1 MLRCALI
8 LTSLAS
14 LATAQELTLADCIR
28 LAEGAPSQVS
38 LARQDRDIANREITQ
53 ARAGFLPSTQI
64 NSGYIYNSPLT
75 GGAGSFI
82 ALNGPREYVTQA
94 IIAQELD
101 TSGRLRADLQRARAV
116 EGAATASVGIAQRDV
131 KRAVTTAYY
140 RLLLTRR
147 LVKVDGD
154 ALDESRNFERRSQL
168 LFQSGEAA
176 RADVVKAQSQTS
188 VLEVALKSA
197 QTEAELA
204 NYELA
209 AFWTRDVAA
218 QLAIEDV
225 FEKSPPPPEDIP
237 ATQDHPY
244 LRRLEF
250 NLLDAQRKTFEAE
263 TRSARSAMLPH
274 LTFAFE
280 YGLDAPAYRADDRGY
295 AAFFNLNIP
304 VFDWWK
310 ARAAAR
316 QFQLRAEQVDG
327 SRAITERATSRE
339 YESART
345 RVRRYFEQI
354 AALDR
359 QVKLAEEDL
368 TLSRT
373 RYEGGE
379 GSALD
384 VVTVQNQLAQAR
396 AGYYTNLANYLNARA
411 DLEVAT
417 GR

>member
-1 MLRCALI
+1 MVRCALI
-8 LTSLAS
+8 LTTLAS

-64 NSGYIYNSPLT
+64 NSGYIYNSPVT

-82 ALNGPREYVTQA
+82 ALNGPREYITQA
-94 IIAQELD
+94 TIAQELD

-147 LVKVDGD
+147 LVKIQAD
-154 ALDESRNFERRSQL
+154 ALEESRGFERRSQL
-168 LFQSGEAA
+168 LFQNGEAA

-188 VLEVALKSA
+188 VLEAALNAA

-209 AFWTRDVAA
+209 SFWTPDVAA
-218 QLAIEDV
+218 QLVIEDV
-225 FEKSPPPPEDIP
+225 FEKSPPPLEDIP
-237 ATQDHPY
+237 PTQDSPY
-244 LRRLEF
+244 LGRLEF
-250 NLLDAQRKTFEAE
+250 TLLDAQRKAFEAE
-263 TRSARSAMLPH
+263 ARSARSAMLPH
-274 LTFAFE
+274 LTFAFQ
-280 YGLDAPAYRADDRGY
+280 YGLDAPAYRADERGY
-295 AAFFNLNIP
+295 AAFINLNIP

-310 ARAAAR
+310 ASAAAH
-316 QFQLRAEQVDG
+316 QFQLRAAQVDG
-327 SRAITERATSRE
+327 NRAITERATSRE

-354 AALDR
+354 AAMEL

-368 TLSRT
+368 ALSRT

-384 VVTVQNQLAQAR
+384 VVIVQNQLAQAR

>member
-1 MLRCALI
+1 MLRCAI
-8 LTSLAS
+8 IFITVAS
-14 LATAQELTLADCIR
+14 LAPAQELTLADCVR
-28 LAEGAPSQVS
+28 LAEGVPSQLS

-53 ARAGFLPSTQI
+53 ARASFLPSTQI
-64 NSGYIYNSPLT
+64 NSGYVYNST
-75 GGAGSFI
+75 VAGGTGSFVN
-82 ALNGPREYVTQA
+82 LNGPHEYITQA
-94 IIAQELD
+94 TIAQELD

-116 EGAATASVGIAQRDV
+116 EGAATASIGIAQRDL
-131 KRAVTTAYY
+131 KRAVAAAYY

-147 LVKVDGD
+147 LVKVAGD
-154 ALDESRNFERRSQL
+154 ALDESRSFERRSQL
-168 LFQSGEAA
+168 LFQNGEAA
-176 RADVVKAQSQTS
+176 RADVVKAQSQTA
-188 VLEVALKSA
+188 VLEAALKSA

-209 AFWTRDVAA
+209 AFWTRDVTA

-225 FEKSPPPPEDIP
+225 FEKPPPSAEEIP
-237 ATQDHPY
+237 ATQGTPY

-250 NLLDAQRKTFEAE
+250 NLLDAQKRTFEAE
-263 TRSARSAMLPH
+263 SRGARSAMLPH
-274 LTFAFE
+274 LTFAFQ
-280 YGLDAPAYRADDRGY
+280 YGLDAPAFRASERGY
-295 AAFFNLNIP
+295 AAFVNLNIP
-304 VFDWWK
+304 VFDWLK
-310 ARAAAR
+310 ASAAAR
-316 QFQLRAEQVDG
+316 EFQLRAQQVDG
-327 SRAITERATSRE
+327 HRAMTERATSKE

-354 AALDR
+354 AALEA

-368 TLSRT
+368 MLSRV

-396 AGYYTNLANYLNARA
+396 AGYYTNLANYLIARA
-411 DLEVAT
+411 DLEVAD